1 MFHLK
6 YIKFLHLNETI
17 FILQLLCTMQPTTV
31 SVAQNKSA
39 ECPTIGSRPT
49 VSWPLLYRLL

>member
-6 YIKFLHLNETI
+6 YIKFLQHLNETI

-31 SVAQNKSA
+31 SVAQNN
-39 ECPTIGSRPT
+39 
-49 VSWPLLYRLL
+49 